1 MERGEEMSY
10 RLKPEKH
17 ELQKARETT
26 RNILEGC
33 KHELSKDKVLEVNLG
48 AMPSGPESEHGARGT
63 AIDSETAQIYFNI
76 GKEEWREDLEKVVR
90 KAFGR
95 SWFYEN
101 MEMSGL
107 VWQELLADTF
117 SYMFLAQTEEREPE
131 TQVGQEWEQKGDTL
145 KEQVD
150 ESEINFSWQLKWKL
164 GEKLLQKHELEQL
177 PQLTREDVQKAGEL
191 LIE

>member
-1 MERGEEMSY
+1 MSY

-90 KAFGR
+90 KAFGK

-101 MEMSGL
+101 MEMAGL
-107 VWQELLADTF
+107 VWQELLAETF

-131 TQVGQEWEQKGDTL
+131 TQVGQEWEQKSDTL
-145 KEQVD
+145 KQQVG
-150 ESEINFSWQLKWKL
+150 ELEINFSWQLKWKL

-177 PQLTREDVQKAGEL
+177 PQLTRKDVQKAGEL
-191 LIE
+191 LIG